1 MQFQLHDILK
11 TVEPMGQLVGITWP
25 TQPHPPLHQQFQTP
39 CLGLYLTSA
48 TSSMQLFVPL
58 YYLLDRI
65 LPHPYILRTSCLSF
79 KVSRFTI
86 CQQDSLFISGI
97 FYFASWIRSSY
108 LKSGQ
113 SHKLGMIGQF
123 AHCTQKVQTARGH
136 IGSKIPTPMATSQL
150 SAPFNLN
157 QP

>member
-48 TSSMQLFVPL
+48 TS
-58 YYLLDRI
+58 
-65 LPHPYILRTSCLSF
+65 ILRTSCLSF